1 MAKKEVKNWRK
12 HMVQLFK
19 DGLDRPIP
27 VALLDDYPEI
37 EQAMAE
43 GQIAPK
49 TAEVV
54 VAKIIRYA
62 VERGKPNTWAIQMIY
77 DYVVGKPQQTPSD
90 VDGGRHFEDKVD
102 DVTTEHLN
110 ALAEQF
116 QEAGGGF
123 VAKSQAENGA
133 DRQVAVAVMDVPE
146 DGIGGSEGPGGE
158 PEMA

>member
-1 MAKKEVKNWRK
+1 MPKKEIKNWRK

-19 DGLDRPIP
+19 DGLGRPIP

-37 EQAMAE
+37 EQAMAA
-43 GQIAPK
+43 GQPAPE
-49 TAEVV
+49 TAAVV

-62 VERGKPNTWAIQMIY
+62 VDRHKPNTWAIQMIY
-77 DYVVGKPQQTPSD
+77 DYVVGKPQQTPAD
-90 VDGGRHFEDKVD
+90 ADAGRHFDEKVN

-116 QEAGGGF
+116 QASGGGF
-123 VAKSQAENGA
+123 VAKPQAENGA
-133 DRQVAVAVMDVPE
+133 DRSMASALMEMPE
-146 DGIGGSEGPGGE
+146 DGIGGSEGSGSE